1 MAHTVRLGIVGC
13 GRVSASRHLPALQR
27 VSGIDVVAL
36 ADTNLDLCK
45 KLATQY
51 RIAHT
56 FSGVEALLDSV
67 EVDAV
72 AVCVP
77 ARFHEE
83 VALPVLQARKALFI
97 EKPLALSVE
106 GCLQIIR
113 AAEQNSCTAMVG
125 FNLRWHRLV
134 REARERLARGVAGSI
149 ELISG
154 INSSGSRHEDMPDW
168 RFDPDLGGG
177 LLKEQAIHM
186 FDLWRYLLG
195 CEIQEVHAFMRSGDT
210 AAVVMG
216 KTETGAQ
223 ITFGF
228 SEQSV
233 QRMELQVLGD
243 RGCLELNCYRMDGL
257 VFQNRPQAPGNLAFR
272 LKSFVSSISQ
282 MMSHPSVILA
292 GGDFVQSY
300 ENEWRHFADS
310 VRQNEKTGCGLNE
323 GLRAIEILEAV
334 LQSAQEERP
343 VAVRCHP
350 ASLAI

>member
-1 MAHTVRLGIVGC
+1 MARPIRLGIVGC
-13 GRVSASRHLPALQR
+13 GRVTASRHLPALQR
-27 VSGIDVVAL
+27 VSAIEVVAL
-36 ADTNLDLCK
+36 ADTDLELGK
-45 KLATQY
+45 KLSAQY
-51 RIAHT
+51 RIPHT
-56 FSGVEALLDSV
+56 FSSVEALLDSA

-83 VALPVLQARKALFI
+83 VALPILHARKALFI
-97 EKPLALSVE
+97 EKPLALSVDS
-106 GCLQIIR
+106 CFQIIR
-113 AAEQNSCTAMVG
+113 AAEQNSCIALVG

-134 REARERLARGVAGSI
+134 LEARERLSEGVTGAI

-154 INSSGSRHEDMPDW
+154 INSSGSRREDMPDW
-168 RFDPDLGGG
+168 RFDTQLGGG

-195 CEIQEVHAFMRSGDT
+195 CEIQEVHAFMRSET
-210 AAVVMG
+210 AAVIMG
-216 KTETGAQ
+216 KAENGAQ

-228 SEQSV
+228 SEHSV
-233 QRMELQVLGD
+233 QRMELQLLGD
-243 RGCLELNCYRMDGL
+243 LGCLELNCYRMDGL
-257 VFQNRPQAPGNLAFR
+257 VFQSRPQAPGNFAFR
-272 LKSFVSSISQ
+272 FKSFVYGVAQ

-300 ENEWRHFADS
+300 ENEWRHFAECI
-310 VRQNEKTGCGLNE
+310 RKNQKTGCGLNE

-343 VAVRCHP
+343 VTVRCHP
-350 ASLAI
+350 VSLAI